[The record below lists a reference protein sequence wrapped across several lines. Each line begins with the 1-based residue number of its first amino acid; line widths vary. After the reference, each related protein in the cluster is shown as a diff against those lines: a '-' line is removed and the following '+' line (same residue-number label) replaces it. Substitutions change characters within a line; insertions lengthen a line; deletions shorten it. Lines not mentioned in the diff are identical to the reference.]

1 MSTLRDLVEARGAK
15 SILGLSRHRLELNR
29 ATKSFG
35 VNSEY
40 HTDFDHFRDVV
51 EAIPGR
57 GAITPVFDPRHCDID
72 AENGFWIKGTDDGGK
87 VVHVQAFRFDDL
99 TGSTLAEHWQTIPAA
114 FGPAGLPIDL
124 EKSNFHTAP
133 ASHEITG
140 RVCYHGEVWI
150 DPKFRNMRIAATLA
164 TFAQLL
170 AVTRF
175 MPDYNYGFIPP
186 HLVKRGYPAR
196 IGYLHLHPW
205 APSWHVCGREE
216 PYDDYLVWVT
226 GQELT

>member
-1 MSTLRDLVEARGAK
+1 
-15 SILGLSRHRLELNR
+15 
-29 ATKSFG
+29 
-35 VNSEY
+35 
-40 HTDFDHFRDVV
+40 
-51 EAIPGR
+51 
-57 GAITPVFDPRHCDID
+57 
-72 AENGFWIKGTDDGGK
+72 
-87 VVHVQAFRFDDL
+87 
-99 TGSTLAEHWQTIPAA
+99 LAEHWQTMPAA
-114 FGPAGLPIDL
+114 FEPAGLPIDL

-226 GQELT
+226 GQELIELWTTDERDADILGIVGKDNNSRPAVMQDVSRH